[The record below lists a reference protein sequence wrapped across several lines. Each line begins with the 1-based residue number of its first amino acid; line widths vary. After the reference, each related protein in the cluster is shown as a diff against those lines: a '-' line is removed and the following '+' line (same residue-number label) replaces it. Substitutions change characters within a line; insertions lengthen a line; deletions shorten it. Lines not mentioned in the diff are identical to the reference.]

1 MLPMQILNISTLIP
15 SEWFKPL
22 KDFIISS
29 NQGEG
34 QSIRVNQKPR
44 FERQKK
50 KKEKSYLNVFFSFL
64 PKLMKAIR
72 NSVVMYLA
80 MFLFRNISSISF
92 FSCKINNTI
101 YFFPLSLTEKQEAIA

>member
-1 MLPMQILNISTLIP
+1 MPKGPENKLNPAAELNPQDIYSLCLFFMLSMQILNISSLIP

-50 KKEKSYLNVFFSFL
+50 KSHLNVFFSFL
-64 PKLMKAIR
+64 I
-72 NSVVMYLA
+72 
-80 MFLFRNISSISF
+80 
-92 FSCKINNTI
+92 KINEGH
-101 YFFPLSLTEKQEAIA
+101 SQ